1 MAAAATTIGT
11 PVLQLTAKEEQLK
24 ELLVEV
30 AASIDRTCR
39 PSDPPLVLRWAG
51 GWVRD
56 KLLGIESHDIDTA
69 INVMTGYT
77 FSQKMRDYCDDS
89 ENRRKHNISPDD
101 LGSIHK
107 IAANPDKSKHLETA
121 TSRIFGLD
129 VDFVN
134 LRKETYTQD
143 SRNPIMEFGTAEE
156 DAMRRDATINALFYN
171 LHTGLIEDLTGGLK
185 DMASRLIRT
194 PMSPL
199 QTFTD
204 DPLRV
209 LRLVRFASRL
219 DFDIDPAATA
229 VMAEPSV
236 LGALKLKIS
245 RERVGVEVEKMLK
258 GRHPRKALELI
269 HNLGLYEAIFT
280 DPSGEQ
286 CPAPDLSKWKLAY
299 GCLDLLFRD
308 RVPGS
313 IYNTLIATDEA
324 AYLAWALAAVI
335 PYSHVKDEVAFPKS
349 KGTIPVTTLVARE
362 GIKGP
367 NKLCDMITGA
377 SRHCRQITAMKDN
390 VCAKNPPF
398 SQRDIVGMAVRNWDA
413 QGGHWQTQIVY
424 AILVEATDKLES
436 LSDSDVS
443 GFLTGWKCFL
453 DHLADLDVMDAPSLR
468 RLVDGRLLTKE
479 LGVRPVTYLSQAQP
493 YLKGG
498 AMLRTLVAQLQQPNA
513 AIQFKLAQ
521 VLPQRYTLF
530 DIANGLSECQT
541 LPERRV
547 IEGVSLCLKQ
557 TDRIERR
564 SVDAEDAARLA
575 NYATMLLERT
585 PDGLPLCYPSSDNA
599 APVDDV
605 LGVLLSLVVH
615 HSLCLDDD
623 ILLAVAAYAD
633 GHEDWSAPT
642 TASIA
647 KDLLDHA
654 LSVGHRKTAFI
665 TSVVLERFI
674 RPIFSRYS
682 SSRLTSAG
690 RQAYYRGDDHDQV
703 TGSAL
708 SSGTDTKPW
717 KSTQSH
723 AVTVF
728 AWTVEQSD
736 EHIIATKW
744 PLFVP
749 VILCL
754 IDDTDT
760 AYKARGL
767 AILQEFLERSTASM
781 LRATGLGEIFE
792 QSIFPSLMSLP
803 TLTHEDESIQLL
815 VPAYG
820 AVIRLADVQFPDP
833 STGSQKNRFLSRLLR
848 EAILAGYWHASD
860 YAGIVEVLTRQV
872 SSVVRRLGAFTIP
885 HVKGL
890 LSMLTTI
897 LSDPFIV
904 TRPECVQAAS
914 QALY

>member
-1 MAAAATTIGT
+1 MAAAATTTTTTTTIGT

-171 LHTGLIEDLTGGLK
+171 LHTGLVEDLTGGLK

-236 LGALKLKIS
+236 LDALKLKIS

-308 RVPGS
+308 CAPGS
-313 IYNTLIATDEA
+313 IYNTLVATDEA

-335 PYSHVKDEVAFPKS
+335 PYSHVKDEVAFPK
-349 KGTIPVTTLVARE
+349 I
-362 GIKGP
+362 
-367 NKLCDMITGA
+367 
-377 SRHCRQITAMKDN
+377 
-390 VCAKNPPF
+390 
-398 SQRDIVGMAVRNWDA
+398 
-413 QGGHWQTQIVY
+413 
-424 AILVEATDKLES
+424 EATDKLES

-479 LGVRPVTYLSQAQP
+479 LGVRP
-493 YLKGG
+493 G
-498 AMLRTLVAQLQQPNA
+498 
-513 AIQFKLAQ
+513 
-521 VLPQRYTLF
+521 
-530 DIANGLSECQT
+530 
-541 LPERRV
+541 
-547 IEGVSLCLKQ
+547 
-557 TDRIERR
+557 
-564 SVDAEDAARLA
+564 
-575 NYATMLLERT
+575 
-585 PDGLPLCYPSSDNA
+585 
-599 APVDDV
+599 
-605 LGVLLSLVVH
+605 
-615 HSLCLDDD
+615 
-623 ILLAVAAYAD
+623 
-633 GHEDWSAPT
+633 
-642 TASIA
+642 
-647 KDLLDHA
+647 
-654 LSVGHRKTAFI
+654 
-665 TSVVLERFI
+665 
-674 RPIFSRYS
+674 
-682 SSRLTSAG
+682 
-690 RQAYYRGDDHDQV
+690 
-703 TGSAL
+703 
-708 SSGTDTKPW
+708 
-717 KSTQSH
+717 
-723 AVTVF
+723 
-728 AWTVEQSD
+728 
-736 EHIIATKW
+736 KW
-744 PLFVP
+744 M
-749 VILCL
+749 
-754 IDDTDT
+754 
-760 AYKARGL
+760 G
-767 AILQEFLERSTASM
+767 
-781 LRATGLGEIFE
+781 
-792 QSIFPSLMSLP
+792 
-803 TLTHEDESIQLL
+803 
-815 VPAYG
+815 
-820 AVIRLADVQFPDP
+820 
-833 STGSQKNRFLSRLLR
+833 
-848 EAILAGYWHASD
+848 
-860 YAGIVEVLTRQV
+860 
-872 SSVVRRLGAFTIP
+872 
-885 HVKGL
+885 
-890 LSMLTTI
+890 
-897 LSDPFIV
+897 
-904 TRPECVQAAS
+904 
-914 QALY
+914 QALEVCVAWQLRHRGETDPAGAIAEVRQRSKELGIAGMQRQN

>member
-121 TSRIFGLD
+121 TCRIFGLD

-171 LHTGLIEDLTGGLK
+171 LHTGLIEDLTGGLE

-313 IYNTLIATDEA
+313 IYNTLVATDEA

-398 SQRDIVGMAVRNWDA
+398 SQRDIVGMAVRKWDA

-468 RLVDGRLLTKE
+468 RLVDGWLLTKE
-479 LGVRPVTYLSQAQP
+479 LGVRP
-493 YLKGG
+493 G
-498 AMLRTLVAQLQQPNA
+498 
-513 AIQFKLAQ
+513 
-521 VLPQRYTLF
+521 
-530 DIANGLSECQT
+530 
-541 LPERRV
+541 
-547 IEGVSLCLKQ
+547 
-557 TDRIERR
+557 
-564 SVDAEDAARLA
+564 
-575 NYATMLLERT
+575 
-585 PDGLPLCYPSSDNA
+585 
-599 APVDDV
+599 
-605 LGVLLSLVVH
+605 
-615 HSLCLDDD
+615 
-623 ILLAVAAYAD
+623 
-633 GHEDWSAPT
+633 
-642 TASIA
+642 
-647 KDLLDHA
+647 
-654 LSVGHRKTAFI
+654 
-665 TSVVLERFI
+665 
-674 RPIFSRYS
+674 
-682 SSRLTSAG
+682 
-690 RQAYYRGDDHDQV
+690 
-703 TGSAL
+703 
-708 SSGTDTKPW
+708 
-717 KSTQSH
+717 
-723 AVTVF
+723 
-728 AWTVEQSD
+728 
-736 EHIIATKW
+736 KW
-744 PLFVP
+744 M
-749 VILCL
+749 
-754 IDDTDT
+754 
-760 AYKARGL
+760 G
-767 AILQEFLERSTASM
+767 
-781 LRATGLGEIFE
+781 
-792 QSIFPSLMSLP
+792 
-803 TLTHEDESIQLL
+803 
-815 VPAYG
+815 
-820 AVIRLADVQFPDP
+820 
-833 STGSQKNRFLSRLLR
+833 
-848 EAILAGYWHASD
+848 
-860 YAGIVEVLTRQV
+860 
-872 SSVVRRLGAFTIP
+872 
-885 HVKGL
+885 
-890 LSMLTTI
+890 
-897 LSDPFIV
+897 
-904 TRPECVQAAS
+904 
-914 QALY
+914 QALEVCVAWQLRHRGETDPAGAIAEVRQRSKELGITGMQRQN

>member
-89 ENRRKHNISPDD
+89 KNRRKHHISPDD

-121 TSRIFGLD
+121 TCRIFGLD

-171 LHTGLIEDLTGGLK
+171 LHTGLIEDLTGGLE

-286 CPAPDLSKWKLAY
+286 CPAPDLSTWKLAY
-299 GCLDLLFRD
+299 GCLDLLYRD

-313 IYNTLIATDEA
+313 IYNTLVATDEA

-367 NKLCDMITGA
+367 NRLCDMITGA

-398 SQRDIVGMAVRNWDA
+398 SQRDIVGMAVRQWDA

-443 GFLTGWKCFL
+443 GFLAGWKCFL

-479 LGVRPVTYLSQAQP
+479 LGVRP
-493 YLKGG
+493 G
-498 AMLRTLVAQLQQPNA
+498 
-513 AIQFKLAQ
+513 
-521 VLPQRYTLF
+521 
-530 DIANGLSECQT
+530 
-541 LPERRV
+541 
-547 IEGVSLCLKQ
+547 
-557 TDRIERR
+557 
-564 SVDAEDAARLA
+564 
-575 NYATMLLERT
+575 
-585 PDGLPLCYPSSDNA
+585 
-599 APVDDV
+599 
-605 LGVLLSLVVH
+605 
-615 HSLCLDDD
+615 
-623 ILLAVAAYAD
+623 
-633 GHEDWSAPT
+633 
-642 TASIA
+642 
-647 KDLLDHA
+647 
-654 LSVGHRKTAFI
+654 
-665 TSVVLERFI
+665 
-674 RPIFSRYS
+674 
-682 SSRLTSAG
+682 
-690 RQAYYRGDDHDQV
+690 
-703 TGSAL
+703 
-708 SSGTDTKPW
+708 
-717 KSTQSH
+717 
-723 AVTVF
+723 
-728 AWTVEQSD
+728 
-736 EHIIATKW
+736 KW
-744 PLFVP
+744 M
-749 VILCL
+749 
-754 IDDTDT
+754 
-760 AYKARGL
+760 G
-767 AILQEFLERSTASM
+767 
-781 LRATGLGEIFE
+781 
-792 QSIFPSLMSLP
+792 
-803 TLTHEDESIQLL
+803 
-815 VPAYG
+815 
-820 AVIRLADVQFPDP
+820 
-833 STGSQKNRFLSRLLR
+833 
-848 EAILAGYWHASD
+848 
-860 YAGIVEVLTRQV
+860 
-872 SSVVRRLGAFTIP
+872 
-885 HVKGL
+885 
-890 LSMLTTI
+890 
-897 LSDPFIV
+897 
-904 TRPECVQAAS
+904 
-914 QALY
+914 QALEVCVAWQLRHRGETDPAGAIAEVRQRSKELGIAGMQRQN

>member
-1 MAAAATTIGT
+1 MIHACARAATNWKRCWAVYPMKRNFDTFLGRPVPPSRNMAAAATTIGT

-30 AASIDRTCR
+30 AASIDKTCR

-77 FSQKMRDYCDDS
+77 FSQKMRDYCDDL

-121 TSRIFGLD
+121 TCRIFGLD

-171 LHTGLIEDLTGGLK
+171 LHTGLIEDLTGGLE

-313 IYNTLIATDEA
+313 IYNTLVATDEA

-398 SQRDIVGMAVRNWDA
+398 SQRDIVGMAVRKWDA

-479 LGVRPVTYLSQAQP
+479 LGVRP
-493 YLKGG
+493 G
-498 AMLRTLVAQLQQPNA
+498 
-513 AIQFKLAQ
+513 
-521 VLPQRYTLF
+521 
-530 DIANGLSECQT
+530 
-541 LPERRV
+541 
-547 IEGVSLCLKQ
+547 
-557 TDRIERR
+557 
-564 SVDAEDAARLA
+564 
-575 NYATMLLERT
+575 
-585 PDGLPLCYPSSDNA
+585 
-599 APVDDV
+599 
-605 LGVLLSLVVH
+605 
-615 HSLCLDDD
+615 
-623 ILLAVAAYAD
+623 
-633 GHEDWSAPT
+633 
-642 TASIA
+642 
-647 KDLLDHA
+647 
-654 LSVGHRKTAFI
+654 
-665 TSVVLERFI
+665 
-674 RPIFSRYS
+674 
-682 SSRLTSAG
+682 
-690 RQAYYRGDDHDQV
+690 
-703 TGSAL
+703 
-708 SSGTDTKPW
+708 
-717 KSTQSH
+717 
-723 AVTVF
+723 
-728 AWTVEQSD
+728 
-736 EHIIATKW
+736 KW
-744 PLFVP
+744 M
-749 VILCL
+749 
-754 IDDTDT
+754 
-760 AYKARGL
+760 G
-767 AILQEFLERSTASM
+767 
-781 LRATGLGEIFE
+781 
-792 QSIFPSLMSLP
+792 
-803 TLTHEDESIQLL
+803 
-815 VPAYG
+815 
-820 AVIRLADVQFPDP
+820 
-833 STGSQKNRFLSRLLR
+833 
-848 EAILAGYWHASD
+848 
-860 YAGIVEVLTRQV
+860 
-872 SSVVRRLGAFTIP
+872 
-885 HVKGL
+885 
-890 LSMLTTI
+890 
-897 LSDPFIV
+897 
-904 TRPECVQAAS
+904 
-914 QALY
+914 QALDVCVAWQLRHRGETDPAGAIAEVRQRSKELGITGMQRQN